1 MKGRVRGLLG
11 GGGQAEEEAGHYEP
25 AMPPMPPMPQ
35 EVPGPEAQRAVHVLV
50 LAQRTA
56 DEHVANA
63 QHQANTIRTEARATA
78 EQIARDAQAHA
89 EGVRGEAAKALADA
103 RATAEQIVRDAQAH
117 AEGAR
122 RDSDKI
128 ISDARAMAQEITKQ
142 AQANAAGLEQEAQQ
156 RYDDV
161 VGSLDRKREALQQRI
176 DTMEQF
182 DRDYRTRLR
191 KFMESQLRALGTD
204 DPTVSEIQ

>member
-11 GGGQAEEEAGHYEP
+11 GGQPEDEQVQPHHYEP
-25 AMPPMPPMPQ
+25 AIPQ

-63 QHQANTIRTEARATA
+63 QHQPNTIRNEARATA

-89 EGVRGEAAKALADA
+89 EGVRGEAAKALNDA

-142 AQANAAGLEQEAQQ
+142 AQATASGLEQEAQQ

-161 VGSLDRKREALQQRI
+161 VGSLDRKRDALQQRI
-176 DTMEQF
+176 DSLEQF

-191 KFMESQLRALGTD
+191 KFMEGQLRALGTD
-204 DPTVSEIQ
+204 EPTVSELQ